1 MIGSLPLGFAQP
13 LVLLGLLSLPV
24 LWWLLRLVPPRPRQI
39 DFPPTR
45 LLFEIA
51 PKEETPARTPWWLTL
66 LRLTLAAL
74 VIIAAA
80 GPLWNPPLA
89 TANRAAP
96 LLILLDDG
104 WPAAAAWD
112 SRLRTADEMIARA
125 EADNRGVAVLP
136 LSENARDI
144 SLQLAGATRVQFQQ
158 IKPKPYGVIRTDAL
172 PLIERFLAA
181 APDVEVVWLAD
192 GVDLG
197 NGGAF
202 VDGLKRIIGNHPLT
216 IVEGGV
222 AIPHALAAADNA
234 AGALTVKVLRAQTGL
249 SDSGMV
255 NAIDLKGLPLGEA
268 PFSFKSADRETDAV
282 IDLPVEIRNDVA
294 RIEIVGE
301 RSAGA
306 VQLLDKRWRRRTVGI
321 VSGSTADRSQPLI
334 GATYY
339 LSRALNPFAD
349 VRLAEGV
356 APAEAVSRF
365 LDRHLPMLIL
375 ADVGNVAEAL
385 DRLNKWI
392 DNGGVLVRFAG
403 PHLAGADDSL
413 VPVKLRRGGRILG
426 GSLSWDKPQQLAA
439 FSRESPFNGMAVP
452 TDVTVTRQVLAEPDS
467 QLTDRTWATLAD
479 GTPLVTAQ
487 RRGKGLLILFH
498 VTADTRWSDLPL
510 SGAFVDMLRRVVSLA
525 TSTASAESDNNAAER
540 NNIRAAQVVPPTRV
554 LDGFGAF
561 SSPPPTARPIP
572 SNYTERGSL
581 DHPPGFYGP
590 PEGLVAVN
598 TLAPADRPA
607 PLDVSPLNAR
617 VDAYRHGEPLDLRGP
632 IFLAALALLL
642 LDALIVIS
650 LSGGLA
656 SLLPRRRATA
666 ALLVAGLFG
675 VLTLQNPAEAQQPAP
690 QQQPALPPLT
700 AQQEDFA
707 MKATLQTHLAYVV
720 TGDASVD
727 EVSKSGLQ
735 GLTLFLAQR
744 TALEA
749 GDPIG
754 LDPARDELAFFPLIY
769 WPVSPNA
776 PKPSQAALEKID
788 SYMKRGGT
796 VLFDTR
802 DAVDAPPGP
811 GGEMRGPGMVT
822 LRSILSSLD
831 IPELEP
837 VAHDHVLTKT
847 FFLLRDFPGRFT
859 SGQLWVEALPAEN
872 EDEEPNRPARA
883 GDGVSSILITSNDL
897 AGAWAMRPDGQP
909 MLPLVPGEARQR
921 EFAFRAGVN
930 IVMYALTGNYKAD
943 QVHIPALL
951 ERLGQ

>member
-24 LWWLLRLVPPRPRQI
+24 LWWLLRLVPPRPRRI

-80 GPLWNPPLA
+80 GPMWNPPLA
-89 TANRAAP
+89 SANRAAP

-125 EADNRGVAVLP
+125 EADSRGVAVLP
-136 LSENARDI
+136 LSETGRDI
-144 SLQLAGATRVQFQQ
+144 SLQLAGAMRVQFQQ
-158 IKPKPYGVIRTDAL
+158 IKPKPFGVNRTDAL

-181 APDVEVVWLAD
+181 APDVEVVWLSD
-192 GVDLG
+192 GVDVG
-197 NGGAF
+197 NGNLF
-202 VDGLKRIIGNHPLT
+202 VDGLKRIMGNHALT
-216 IVEGGV
+216 IVDGGV
-222 AIPHALAAADNA
+222 ATPHALAASDNA

-249 SDSGMV
+249 ADNGMV

-268 PFSFKSADRETDAV
+268 PFNFKSGDRETDAV

-294 RIEIVGE
+294 RLEIVGE

-339 LSRALNPFAD
+339 LARALNPFAD

-356 APAEAVSRF
+356 APAEAVARF
-365 LDRHLPMLIL
+365 LDRQLPMLIL

-392 DNGGVLVRFAG
+392 DNGGVLIRFAG
-403 PHLAGADDSL
+403 PHLAAAEDNL

-426 GSLSWDKPQQLAA
+426 GSLSWDKPQQLAG
-439 FSRESPFNGMAVP
+439 FSRESPFFGMTVP
-452 TDVTVTRQVLAEPDS
+452 NDVTVTRQVLAEPDS

-479 GTPLVTAQ
+479 GTPLVTAE

-510 SGAFVDMLRRVVSLA
+510 SGAFVDMLRRIVSLA
-525 TSTASAESDNNAAER
+525 SASASAERDMPVTENNNA
-540 NNIRAAQVVPPTRV
+540 RAAQVVPPTRV

-561 SSPPPTARPIP
+561 SPPPPTARPIP
-572 SNYTERGSL
+572 SNFNERGSL

-598 TLAPADRPA
+598 TLAPSDRPI
-607 PLDVSPLNAR
+607 PLDIAPLNAR

-632 IFLAALALLL
+632 ILLTALALLL
-642 LDALIVIS
+642 IDALVVTL

-656 SLLPRRRATA
+656 SLLPRRRATTALLAA
-666 ALLVAGLFG
+666 ALFG
-675 VLTLQNPAEAQQPAP
+675 SLALQNPAKAQPAP
-690 QQQPALPPLT
+690 QQQPAVPPLT

-707 MKATLQTHLAYVV
+707 MKSTLQTHLAYVV

-754 LDPARDELAFFPLIY
+754 LDLARDELSFFPLIY
-769 WPVSPNA
+769 WPVSANA
-776 PKPSQAALEKID
+776 PKPTQAALDKID

-811 GGEMRGPGMVT
+811 GGEMRGPGMVA

-831 IPELEP
+831 LPELEP
-837 VAHDHVLTKT
+837 VPHDHVLTKT

-859 SGQLWVEALPAEN
+859 NGQLWVEALPAEN